1 MSLKPLFNRYGWTIG
16 HVSLVILM
24 IVFLAACGSS
34 GEPEAIPA
42 DAPDA
47 TKDVFAASTG
57 GTVYK
62 QPPPEADDSTAVS
75 SPGSADTDSSGCNT
89 ESYEAAAA
97 AGYGS
102 TGSEEVVIYLTDTDP
117 NVTNYIEMSFV
128 DDLGQ
133 SVSLPKSFYGD
144 KLLWQTKETEKKQ
157 KLWNWSNLSK
167 QGGNIFKFAYSGG
180 FMVELE
186 LDQVVNSWDDLLDS
200 GIEDVRKDK
209 WGGSASKYKIG
220 IDKCWRF
227 VLKPPDLQP
236 GQ

>member
-62 QPPPEADDSTAVS
+62 QPTSDSN
-75 SPGSADTDSSGCNT
+75 GCNT

-102 TGSEEVVIYLTDTDP
+102 TGSGEVVIYLTDTDP

-200 GIEDVRKDK
+200 GIENVRRDK

>member
-1 MSLKPLFNRYGWTIG
+1 MSA
-16 HVSLVILM
+16 S
-24 IVFLAACGSS
+24 
-34 GEPEAIPA
+34 A
-42 DAPDA
+42 D
-47 TKDVFAASTG
+47 STG
-57 GTVYK
+57 CD
-62 QPPPEADDSTAVS
+62 P
-75 SPGSADTDSSGCNT
+75 

-97 AGYGS
+97 MGS
-102 TGSEEVVIYLTDTDP
+102 EPTGSGDVVIYLTDTDP
-117 NVTNYIEMSFV
+117 KVMNYFEMSFV
-128 DDLGQ
+128 DDIEQ